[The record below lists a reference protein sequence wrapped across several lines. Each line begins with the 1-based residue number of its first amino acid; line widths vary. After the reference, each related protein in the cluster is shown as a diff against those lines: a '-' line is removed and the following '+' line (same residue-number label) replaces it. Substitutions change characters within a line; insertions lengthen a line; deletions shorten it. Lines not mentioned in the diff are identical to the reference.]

1 MVKEAEANATEDKKK
16 KEEAETKNNAESMI
30 SAADRIVKDFEG
42 KISDSDKTKL
52 EEQKTALRKA
62 LDENKGHEEIK
73 KLSEELQQTMYAIS
87 QAAYAQVQQES
98 QDAKSADESAEN
110 TSGDTSSSNDDV
122 IDAEYT
128 KE

>member
-1 MVKEAEANATEDKKK
+1 MVKEAESNAEDDKKK
-16 KEEAETKNNAESMI
+16 KEEAETKNNAQSLI
-30 SAADRIVKDFEG
+30 GAADRIVKDFEG

-52 EEQKTALRKA
+52 DEQKEALKKA
-62 LDENKGHEEIK
+62 LDENKPHDEIK

-87 QAAYAQVQQES
+87 QAAYAQVQKEGEASNNNQE
-98 QDAKSADESAEN
+98 QN
-110 TSGDTSSSNDDV
+110 TQSDNAQNNQDDV

>member
-1 MVKEAEANATEDKKK
+1 M
-16 KEEAETKNNAESMI
+16 ESWKREVLQQGE
-30 SAADRIVKDFEG
+30 SNSFWDRIVKDFEG

-52 EEQKTALRKA
+52 DEQKEALKKA
-62 LDENKGHEEIK
+62 LDENKPHDEIK

-87 QAAYAQVQQES
+87 QAAYAQVQKEGEAA
-98 QDAKSADESAEN
+98 QDNTQDNKNEN
-110 TSGDTSSSNDDV
+110 AQNNSDDV